1 MTDPMTLDELKAR
14 RDAAR
19 ERFQSD
25 LRDFIVSLV
34 HSENGDLTG
43 WTEGDEDFIVGKA
56 YDLTAALEKL
66 EGDVR
71 VAEACEALKEESRN
85 RHPYG
90 DERHQRWLDV
100 ADFLRAR
107 LTPEE
112 TGR

>member
-1 MTDPMTLDELKAR
+1 MTTPDLPTLRAE

-19 ERFQSD
+19 IKARHPLFAMFGTVAQEADDARLDALLLAERR
-25 LRDFIVSLV
+25 L
-34 HSENGDLTG
+34 
-43 WTEGDEDFIVGKA
+43 A
-56 YDLTAALEKL
+56 
-66 EGDVR
+66 